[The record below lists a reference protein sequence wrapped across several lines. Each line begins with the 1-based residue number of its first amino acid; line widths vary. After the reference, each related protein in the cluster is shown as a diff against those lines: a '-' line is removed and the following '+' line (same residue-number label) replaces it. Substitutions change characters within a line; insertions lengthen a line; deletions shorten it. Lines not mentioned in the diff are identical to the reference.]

1 MKLMLYELTNS
12 ELEQLLAWVENQK
25 APPPKC
31 LQDLNQVEI
40 YALMSLWSQLKEERE
55 SESLH

>member
-1 MKLMLYELTNS
+1 MLYELTNS
-12 ELEQLLAWVENQK
+12 ELEQLLVWMENQTSP
-25 APPPKC
+25 APEC

-55 SESLH
+55 NEPLH